1 MKISATINLQPFRD
15 EASVMIVEALIDKKQ
30 SMLTRIPNQSAIYD
44 IKLRQ
49 AELVLQN
56 IDYSVPVENV
66 RLITDEANLR
76 QVTVDELAKLIVN
89 KSKQMQAVELELEQ
103 LRIESHL
110 QLQLAKSKAKIEQIV
125 TETLSKISKQ
135 GEQ

>member
-1 MKISATINLQPFRD
+1 MKISATINLQPLRD
-15 EASVMIVEALIDKKQ
+15 EASSTIVEALINKKQ
-30 SMLTRIPNQSAIYD
+30 SMLTRIPNQAAIY
-44 IKLRQ
+44 KLKLQQ
-49 AELVLQN
+49 AELIMQN
-56 IDYSVPVENV
+56 NEGTFVSEDIQ
-66 RLITDEANLR
+66 LLLDEANLR
-76 QVTVDELAKLIVN
+76 QITIEKLAQSIIAKH
-89 KSKQMQAVELELEQ
+89 KQTQTIELELEK